1 MDTLR
6 VHMHCCIALSQR
18 ASPPLTAAP
27 LPYCPTP
34 YPTTGLAMI
43 AAAGMIVQETF
54 VTHAKLF

>member
-18 ASPPLTAAP
+18 AAPPLTAAP
-27 LPYCPTP
+27 PPHP
-34 YPTTGLAMI
+34 TGLAMI